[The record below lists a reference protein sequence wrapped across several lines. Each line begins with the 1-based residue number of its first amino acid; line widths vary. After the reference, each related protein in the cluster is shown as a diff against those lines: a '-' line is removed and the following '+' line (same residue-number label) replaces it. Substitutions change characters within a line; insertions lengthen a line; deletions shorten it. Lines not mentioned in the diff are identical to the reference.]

1 MPASPRQATQ
11 RKSAGA
17 DEDDLEGGGGG
28 GDDESKKARG
38 AGGDVRLR
46 LRLAGDAVQ
55 RRCAGWCGG
64 ALGAC
69 GRRLDDGRAGNLLVT
84 K

>member
-55 RRCAGWCGG
+55 RRCAGW
-64 ALGAC
+64 
-69 GRRLDDGRAGNLLVT
+69 
-84 K
+84 